1 MDTGITGTEIAFIT
15 TPFQIIPLLL
25 LIVCGLSWLSEQ
37 PIFRPLFRTL
47 PLVIWLVLVPAAL
60 TGFNV
65 IPRQLSIYEQL
76 AHLCLPLSLFYLI
89 ASCRLRGLS
98 DIGRKAGLALIIGVL
113 GIVIGGLVVGLV
125 FIPDGDES
133 LWQGFAIIAA
143 GWIGGTANGVAVQQG
158 LQAPA
163 DTIAPLLLM
172 QTLVGF
178 LWLLLILSLGNYQ
191 NKINHWLGV
200 NESEIP
206 KNKTSKNDDN
216 QTETSSNG
224 LSLSQFSGLV
234 ALGIS
239 VLILAVGISSILPE
253 LGNPIIISNAT
264 WIILLIAAFGV
275 IASASKRIVIAEN
288 EASNLGYLL
297 LYIMLASLG
306 TQLDFSVLSSV
317 WVFVK
322 SGLLWLLVHAIVVII
337 LGRLFKLPIAYL
349 AIGSIANVGGI
360 VTSPLVA
367 SYYNRNLVPIALLM
381 AVVTQIIGVYIPF
394 ALAAVFSQLANIAG

>member
-143 GWIGGTANGVAVQQG
+143 GWIGGTANG
-158 LQAPA
+158 
-163 DTIAPLLLM
+163 
-172 QTLVGF
+172 GF

-216 QTETSSNG
+216 QNETSSNG